1 MIIFPQEFFFIAG
14 FIHQVYWGPPG
25 PESLDQ
31 ACEAVEAQQPQHGP
45 GRGSAG
51 KSTKLRHTSGEE
63 ASGPLS
69 QAPLSRPCPTTPG
82 FGTRLQESTLKAM
95 PGIIKMTNWR
105 IVHLWGVHYAE
116 EPLSV
121 RLASPLQYSHQG
133 TLIHSAWASQVALM
147 VKNPPANAGDI
158 RDTGYLIL

>member
-14 FIHQVYWGPPG
+14 FIHQVYWGPLG
-25 PESLDQ
+25 PESLYR

-63 ASGPLS
+63 ARGPLS
-69 QAPLSRPCPTTPG
+69 QAPLSRPGPTTPG

-105 IVHLWGVHYAE
+105 IETIYAFVYLKILPLFIETRKMGLGQPEGAWEAAACVH
-116 EPLSV
+116 
-121 RLASPLQYSHQG
+121 SPC
-133 TLIHSAWASQVALM
+133 
-147 VKNPPANAGDI
+147 
-158 RDTGYLIL
+158 RRR